1 MIALDA
7 AHDRREAG
15 EGRLDDLSHE
25 TVWAAIEAVARM
37 RGLSLSALA
46 VKAGLDATAFNRSK
60 RRGPVGRAHWPS
72 METIAK
78 VLVAAEVD
86 FPTFAALAAGQGAK
100 PQVDIPVVPYALIDD
115 PDLFDAE
122 GRPRPSRK
130 WDYTPFPG
138 AVDALFGVLIEGD
151 SHSPLYHEGD
161 VILVAPGHA
170 LKRGDKVF
178 LKTRPDGFMLG
189 SFFKRSKT
197 TVDIHGFTQKGGSPI
212 KVPHETIMWTG
223 RIVWASQ

>member
-1 MIALDA
+1 MD
-7 AHDRREAG
+7 G
-15 EGRLDDLSHE
+15 LSHE

-37 RGLSLSALA
+37 KGLSSSALA

-60 RRGPVGRAHWPS
+60 RLGPEGRAHWPS

-78 VLVAAEVD
+78 VLAAVEVD

-100 PQVDIPVVPYALIDD
+100 PQVEIPVVPHARLDD

-151 SHSPLYHEGD
+151 NFSPLYHEGD
-161 VILVAPGHA
+161 VILVAPGHP

-178 LKTRPDGFMLG
+178 LKMKPEGFMLG
-189 SFFKRSKT
+189 FFFKRSPT
-197 TVDIHGFTQKGGSPI
+197 TVDIHGFTQKGGGPL
-212 KVPHETIMWTG
+212 KVRQEVVTWTG